1 MATDVTAQP
10 AGNDLSIEREALAW
24 MDDPYAHFGS
34 SVTAMQSLDR
44 DHVEAVQLAGL
55 NMRLADRREKIR
67 TLGKLAEAQG
77 IGTLAS
83 IDDVAPLMFRHDI
96 YKSYPVSLLAKQR
109 FDQLSTWL
117 SRLTP
122 YDCSQLDVEHC
133 QSIDEWLTVIQA
145 ETPLDVA
152 TSSGSSGTCSFF
164 PKSKK
169 DYLFFAKSI
178 RPQLLQTFGETAS
191 DADLHEKIHV
201 LTPLHRDGH
210 AASGRTGQYLKQ
222 AFAFGDDAYFHPC
235 FDHKVSADLQ
245 WLAARVRAAAA
256 KGDAT
261 RVDVPPA
268 LLARRAEWEAEQ
280 RDIPA
285 QQTEFLLRKTREL
298 AGQRV
303 LSMGMTVMLHSV
315 AKRGLADGL
324 RSAFGAGSQ
333 VMGGGGAKGV
343 VLPPDHKQVICD
355 FFGSERMRVAYGMT
369 ELNTML
375 LNCEYD
381 RYHLVPWVIPYLL
394 NLETGQPLPRKGRQQ
409 GRAAFFDLTQD
420 GTWGGVVSGDLA
432 TIDWDSPCACGRVPV
447 AVEIDIQRLSELQ
460 GGDDKIT
467 CAAQPAAHA
476 EAMDFLTGT
485 VG

>member
-1 MATDVTAQP
+1 M
-10 AGNDLSIEREALAW
+10 
-24 MDDPYAHFGS
+24 
-34 SVTAMQSLDR
+34 
-44 DHVEAVQLAGL
+44 
-55 NMRLADRREKIR
+55 
-67 TLGKLAEAQG
+67 GKLADSQG
-77 IGTLAS
+77 IGTLGS

-96 YKSYPVSLLAKQR
+96 YKSYPVSLLAKGR
-109 FDQLSTWL
+109 FDQLGQWL

-122 YDCSQLDVEHC
+122 YDCSQLDVAHC

-145 ETPLDVA
+145 ESPLDVA

-169 DYLFFAKSI
+169 DYLFFAQSL
-178 RPQLLQTFGETAS
+178 RPQLLQTFGETPS
-191 DADLHEKIHV
+191 DADLHDRIHV

-256 KGDAT
+256 KGDASK
-261 RVDVPPA
+261 VDVPPS
-268 LLARRAEWEAEQ
+268 LLARRGEWEAEQ
-280 RDIPA
+280 KDMPA

-298 AGQRV
+298 QGQRV
-303 LSMGMTVMLHSV
+303 LSMGMTVMLYSV
-315 AKRGLADGL
+315 ARRGLEEGMKA
-324 RSAFGAGSQ
+324 AFGPGSA

-343 VLPPDHKQVICD
+343 VLPADHKQVIGR
-355 FFGSERMRVAYGMT
+355 FFGAERMRVSYGMT

-375 LNCEYD
+375 LNCEHD
-381 RYHLVPWVIPYLL
+381 RYHLLPWVIPYLL
-394 NLETGQPLPRKGRQQ
+394 DIQTGQPLPRKGKQQ
-409 GRAAFFDLTQD
+409 GRAAFFDLSQD
-420 GTWGGVVSGDLA
+420 GTWGGVVTGDLA
-432 TIDWDSPCACGRVPV
+432 TIDWDTPCPCGRVPV
-447 AVEIDIQRLSELQ
+447 AVEMDIQRLSELQ

-485 VG
+485 NG

>member
-1 MATDVTAQP
+1 MAKDVQVATDNAV
-10 AGNDLSIEREALAW
+10 EREALAW
-24 MDDPYAHFGS
+24 MDDPYTHFGS

-44 DHVEAVQLAGL
+44 DHVEAVQLTGL
-55 NMRLADRREKIR
+55 NLRLADRRDKIR
-67 TLGKLAEAQG
+67 TLGKLADAQG

-122 YDCSQLDVEHC
+122 YDCSGLDVSHC
-133 QSIDEWLTVIQA
+133 QSIDEWLTVIQDN
-145 ETPLDVA
+145 TLLDVA

-164 PKSKK
+164 PKSKR
-169 DYLFFAKSI
+169 DYMFFAMSL
-178 RPQLLQTFGETAS
+178 RPQMLQDFGTEPS
-191 DADLHEKIHV
+191 HGDVHDKIHV

-210 AASGRTGQYLKQ
+210 AASGRNGQYLKQ
-222 AFAFGDDAYFHPC
+222 VFGFGDEAYFHPC

-245 WLAARVRAAAA
+245 WLAARLRAAAA
-256 KGDAT
+256 KGDVSK
-261 RVDVPPA
+261 VDVPPS

-280 RDIPA
+280 RDMPA

-298 AGQRV
+298 QGQQV
-303 LSMGMTVMLHSV
+303 LSMGMTVMLYSV
-315 AKRGLADGL
+315 AKRGLEEGL
-324 RSAFGAGSQ
+324 HSTFGPGSR

-343 VLPPDHKQVICD
+343 VLPPDHKDVICQ
-355 FFGSERMRVAYGMT
+355 FFGVDRMRAAYGMT
-369 ELNTML
+369 ELNTMIV
-375 LNCEYD
+375 NCEHD
-381 RYHLVPWVIPYLL
+381 RYHMLPWVIPYLL
-394 NLETGQPLPRKGRQQ
+394 DIEAGQPLPRKGRQQ

-432 TIDWDSPCACGRVPV
+432 TIDWDTRCECGRVPV
-447 AVEIDIQRLSELQ
+447 AVEMDIQRLSELQ

-476 EAMDFLTGT
+476 EAMNFLTGL
-485 VG
+485 GG